1 MIERVAATTVM
12 QLELGPETRKT
23 IKALLPTDSKEEGG
37 ESLLRK
43 GVEAARG
50 R

>member
-1 MIERVAATTVM
+1 MIERVAANTVM
-12 QLELGPETRKT
+12 QLELGPKTRET
-23 IKALLPTDSKEEGG
+23 IKALLPGESKEGG